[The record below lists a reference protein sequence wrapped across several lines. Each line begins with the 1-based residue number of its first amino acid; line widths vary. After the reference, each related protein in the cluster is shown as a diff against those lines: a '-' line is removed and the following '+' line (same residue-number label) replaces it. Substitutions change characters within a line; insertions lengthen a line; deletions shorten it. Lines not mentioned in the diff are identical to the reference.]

1 MLMRSPAAVPT
12 TVPCSALKRA
22 SSCPGRVLVCQAGT
36 SLIQPQ
42 SNSTVPP
49 RLGSLSSS
57 IPRAFSHSA
66 RSTIATQWAP
76 VRLATGTASAMWSAW
91 PWVMAMWVGSTSSPV
106 CTAAGLFGLRNGSTS
121 TVVSPSLSSKQ
132 ECPWYLISIS
142 ALSSGRDP
150 ALVGSIRCGQLFFQ
164 CPADR
169 HPNHH
174 SNPRL
179 LGEQGADGG
188 EPLLGVGNGR
198 GLQRLRLLRLADPA
212 PLRQRR
218 REDLLQPRRRLGD
231 DPLGLGE
238 PLRVEQPLDRSLK
251 VPFVRHVKSLT
262 TPELH
267 QLVLLLE
274 VEVDAVREAWL
285 FV

>member
-1 MLMRSPAAVPT
+1 MLISRPVAVPIA
-12 TVPCSALKRA
+12 VPCSALNSA
-22 SSCPGRVLVCQAGT
+22 SLCPGRVLVCQAGT

-57 IPRAFSHSA
+57 MPLLFSHSA
-66 RSTIATQWAP
+66 SSTMATQWAP

-106 CTAAGLFGLRNGSTS
+106 WTAAGLFGFRNGSTR

-142 ALSSGRDP
+142 ALSSRWGFAPVGRR
-150 ALVGSIRCGQLFFQ
+150 GRGQLFLQ
-164 CPADR
+164 CPAARDA
-169 HPNHH
+169 NHH
-174 SNPRL
+174 PHPRL

-198 GLQRLRLLRLADPA
+198 GPQRLRLVGLAKPA
-212 PLRQRR
+212 TLGERGG
-218 REDLLQPRRRLGD
+218 ENLLQLRRRLGD
-231 DPLGLGE
+231 DPLGL
-238 PLRVEQPLDRSLK
+238 
-251 VPFVRHVKSLT
+251 
-262 TPELH
+262 
-267 QLVLLLE
+267 
-274 VEVDAVREAWL
+274 
-285 FV
+285 